1 VRRVFRR
8 RLMLPLALFAVA
20 SVSTGCGTFAD
31 SDAVARVDEVS
42 LSQDDFEAT
51 LTELGASASE
61 PLDAELVRGQ
71 ITSWITGQ
79 LADQPIDDAAVRASY
94 DAGYDTNGVLCLSVI
109 VVEDEATADTVAAE
123 LDGGRPFDE
132 TFAESNIDQA
142 QTETGGH
149 LECVPRDVVDAA
161 PEQPFIQASVVL
173 DAADPVGTAPLLNTD
188 GDEVGWVVVVFRS
201 FDELADEDI
210 AIVAAAQGSTA
221 DVYVDPRYGTFD
233 GSTGQVIGL
242 G

>member
-1 VRRVFRR
+1 MRQVFRR

-20 SVSTGCGTFAD
+20 AVSTGCSTFSD
-31 SDAVARVDEVS
+31 SDSVARVGDVS

-51 LTELGASASE
+51 LTELGAIHRSRSMPSSCAARSPPGSRATRRPADRRRRGPRSVRRRLRHE
-61 PLDAELVRGQ
+61 RRPLPVGDRRG
-71 ITSWITGQ
+71 G
-79 LADQPIDDAAVRASY
+79 R
-94 DAGYDTNGVLCLSVI
+94 GHR
-109 VVEDEATADTVAAE
+109 DTVAAD

-142 QTETGGH
+142 QTATGGN

-161 PEQPFIQASVVL
+161 AEQPFIQASVVL
-173 DAADPVGTAPLLNTD
+173 DADDPVGTAPLFSAD
-188 GDEVGWVVVVFRS
+188 GDEVGWVVVVFRP
-201 FDELADEDI
+201 FDDLADEDI

-233 GSTGQVIGL
+233 GATAQVIGL